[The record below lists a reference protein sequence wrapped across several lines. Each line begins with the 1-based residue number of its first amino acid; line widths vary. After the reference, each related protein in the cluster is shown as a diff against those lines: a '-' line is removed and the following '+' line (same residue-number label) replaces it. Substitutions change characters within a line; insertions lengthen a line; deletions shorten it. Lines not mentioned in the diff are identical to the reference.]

1 MTWSFATAR
10 EPATFGAAIDEQA
23 NIEHAAGDKQTLCGI
38 DMARVEVYRHLF
50 GGRST
55 RNCPDCAAAV
65 AAAPSEPS
73 SQERLHDRVLAAAP
87 SPLRDELLA
96 ALRNG
101 ADLRLGING
110 PAAAIVRHYARLDHL
125 AAGRDALAAALSGA
139 ARAIIDEVVDAGGNF
154 VVVQADDAP
163 PVLGRRPA

>member
-10 EPATFGAAIDEQA
+10 VPATFAAAIDEQA

-50 GGRST
+50 GGLST
-55 RNCPDCAAAV
+55 RNCADCAAAV

-73 SQERLHDRVLAAAP
+73 HQERLHDRVLAAAP

-101 ADLRLGING
+101 AELRLGIVG
-110 PAAAIVRHYARLDHL
+110 PAASITRHYARLDQLVEGHDPV
-125 AAGRDALAAALSGA
+125 AAVLDTA
-139 ARAIIDEVVDAGGNF
+139 ARVAFNEVVDDGGNF